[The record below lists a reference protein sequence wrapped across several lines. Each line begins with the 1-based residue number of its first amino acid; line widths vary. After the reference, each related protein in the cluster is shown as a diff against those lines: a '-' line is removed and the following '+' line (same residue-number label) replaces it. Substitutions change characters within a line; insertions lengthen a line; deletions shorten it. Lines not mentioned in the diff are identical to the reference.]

1 MRVNPRVLFVLL
13 IVLVSSCQKVLETA
27 TADSQIAYN
36 EYYPSKLGFWVD
48 YQVDSTRYI
57 KSSLDPQPII
67 TGTTIYIRELI
78 EDTLIGFDTPY
89 QFKVKVFT
97 RKTLSEPWVFSKN
110 ISIQPLSNR
119 ITKNVDNIRLIKL
132 HSPINAALLWKGNKH
147 IDTTVNKLYG
157 DWDYK
162 YIDLFQTKTISSIKF
177 DSTVTVLQHLDTNA
191 IEKTHFYE
199 VYAKNIGLIYAEK
212 NKLEKQNADNG
223 WDKPENGYT
232 IVVKVIDWKR

>member
-13 IVLVSSCQKVLETA
+13 IALVSSCQKVLETA
-27 TADSQIAYN
+27 TTDSQIAYN

-48 YQVDSTRYI
+48 YQVDSTRYV

-110 ISIQPLSNR
+110 ISIQPLSDR

-191 IEKTHFYE
+191 IEKILFFE
-199 VYAKNIGLIYAEK
+199 VYAKGIGLVYSEK
-212 NKLEKQNADNG
+212 HKLEKQNTSATWNN
-223 WDKPENGYT
+223 PENGFS
-232 IVVKVIDWKR
+232 IVTRVIDWKR